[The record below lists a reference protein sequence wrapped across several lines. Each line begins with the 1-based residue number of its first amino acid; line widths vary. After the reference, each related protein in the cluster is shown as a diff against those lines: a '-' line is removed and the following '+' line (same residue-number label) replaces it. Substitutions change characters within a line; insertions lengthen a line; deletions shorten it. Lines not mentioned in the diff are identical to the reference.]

1 MTGRPVT
8 RADEVHFAATP
19 DGWRLALH
27 RHRPAGARDAV
38 PVLLCA
44 GYGCNRHFLDFD
56 ERYSLAGFLQRRGFD
71 VWIVEL
77 RGRGLSH
84 ATRYCRRPGVWT
96 FDDLA
101 RIDLPAVIG
110 YVRAATG
117 RRVGWVGHSLGG
129 LVLYACLGCRSDLA
143 TWVESGVTIGSPVV
157 FPALSVALFGRIGH
171 VLLRLPLG
179 DTVPQ
184 RLVLGLLWNLAST
197 TTALGVGMNPDN
209 VDRRVVGR
217 VLRRALGDVSRH
229 KLRQLATWALDGVF
243 ASADGAID
251 YRAALAR
258 VRPPLLVTAGSADR
272 LATPAAVA
280 CALDYLPPGLAVFRE
295 FGRAAGDSVEYGH
308 VDLILGRAA
317 PREVFPTVAAWLEE
331 HSGARGKQ

>member
-1 MTGRPVT
+1 MTGEPVT
-8 RADEVHFAATP
+8 RADELHFAATP

-27 RHRPAGARDAV
+27 RHRPAAARDA
-38 PVLLCA
+38 PPALLCA

-56 ERYSLAGFLQRRGFD
+56 DRHSLASFLRRRGFD

-84 ATRYCRRPGVWT
+84 PTRSCRRPGVWT

-101 RIDLPAVIG
+101 QTDLPAVIR
-110 YVRAATG
+110 YVSAVTG
-117 RRVGWVGHSLGG
+117 RRIAWVGHSLGG
-129 LVLYACLGCRSDLA
+129 LVLYACLACRSDVA
-143 TWVESGVTIGSPVV
+143 AVVETGVTIGSPVV
-157 FPALSVALFGRIGH
+157 FPASSVALFGRVGQ

-184 RLVLGLLWNLAST
+184 RAVLGLLWNLAST
-197 TTALGVGMNPDN
+197 TAALGVGMNPAN
-209 VDRRVVGR
+209 VDRRLVGR
-217 VLRRALGDVSRH
+217 ALRRALGDVSRH

-243 ASADGAID
+243 ASADGSID
-251 YRAALAR
+251 YRAGLAR
-258 VRPPLLVTAGSADR
+258 VSRPLLIAAGRADR

-280 CALDYLPPGLAVFRE
+280 CALDHLPPGLGTFRE
-295 FGRAAGDSVEYGH
+295 FGCAAGDSVDYGH

-317 PREVFPTVAAWLEE
+317 PREVFPTVAAWLDA
-331 HSGARGKQ
+331 HGGGRGAR